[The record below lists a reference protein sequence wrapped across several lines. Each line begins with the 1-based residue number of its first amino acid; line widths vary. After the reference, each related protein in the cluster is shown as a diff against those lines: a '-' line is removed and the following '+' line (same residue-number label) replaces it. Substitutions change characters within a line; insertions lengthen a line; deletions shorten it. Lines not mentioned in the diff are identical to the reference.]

1 MKVAVVIARILLGLI
16 FVLLGSNAFLKFLP
30 IPPMPP
36 GSARDFLYAL
46 VDSHYVFVVSG
57 CQVLGGMLLLI
68 NRYIPLA
75 LTILGA
81 IIVNIL
87 SYHIF
92 MMPAGLPLALFTAI
106 LWAFLFYRYRQ
117 NFTGLFLEKA

>member
-1 MKVAVVIARILLGLI
+1 MRIAIIIARILLGLI
-16 FVLLGSNAFLKFLP
+16 FVFLGSNAFLRFLP
-30 IPPMPP
+30 MPPMPP
-36 GSARDFLYAL
+36 GNARDFLYSL
-46 VDSHYVFVVSG
+46 VDSHYVFIVSG
-57 CQVLGGMLLLI
+57 LQVVCGALLLI

-87 SYHIF
+87 CYHFF

-117 NFTGLFLEKA
+117 NFTGLFVQKA

>member
-30 IPPMPP
+30 MPPMPP
-36 GSARDFLYAL
+36 GSARDFLYSL

-87 SYHIF
+87 CYHIF

-117 NFTGLFLEKA
+117 NFTGLFLQKA

>member
-1 MKVAVVIARILLGLI
+1 MRIAVRVARILLGIL
-16 FVLLGSNAFLKFLP
+16 FVFFGSNAFLNFLP
-30 IPPMPP
+30 MPPMPP
-36 GSARDFLYAL
+36 GSARDFLYSL

-81 IIVNIL
+81 VIVNIL

-92 MMPAGLPLALFTAI
+92 MMPTGLPLALVVAI

-117 NFTGLFLEKA
+117 NFTGLFVQKA